1 MGLENLAL
9 ANTHDLPIKR
19 VGNVHNGKVRSVY
32 WLDEDDSSRLVAQND
47 YPVASG
53 TQLGVMVISDRIS
66 AFDCN
71 WKGEEGL
78 NGIPGKGAAL
88 NSISEYWFDRFNS
101 DSIAGNHI
109 LDVPHPLVWIV
120 QRARPI
126 MVEAV
131 VRQYIT
137 GSMWRDYAKGV
148 RDFCGNQLP
157 EGLKEHQRLKELLFT
172 PTTKGVMKGLEGI
185 PEADDVNIT
194 EKDMEKHYQA
204 FGFLQM
210 AHINDF
216 KSLVFS
222 GFKMIESDLDMLHQ
236 IFVDTKFELGYVKDM
251 DGYWNMIYIDEVGTP
266 DSSRLWDTAAYK
278 QGKIVENSKE
288 GFRQFLL
295 ANLERDIL
303 LNKAR
308 FEERKAL
315 AASYRVPVS
324 QMMEVSQT
332 YKNIAE
338 KITGMDI
345 PQIENARGEILDRL
359 SEARYQIVK

>member
-1 MGLENLAL
+1 
-9 ANTHDLPIKR
+9 
-19 VGNVHNGKVRSVY
+19 
-32 WLDEDDSSRLVAQND
+32 
-47 YPVASG
+47 
-53 TQLGVMVISDRIS
+53 
-66 AFDCN
+66 
-71 WKGEEGL
+71 
-78 NGIPGKGAAL
+78 
-88 NSISEYWFDRFNS
+88 
-101 DSIAGNHI
+101 
-109 LDVPHPLVWIV
+109 
-120 QRARPI
+120 
-126 MVEAV
+126 
-131 VRQYIT
+131 
-137 GSMWRDYAKGV
+137 
-148 RDFCGNQLP
+148 
-157 EGLKEHQRLKELLFT
+157 
-172 PTTKGVMKGLEGI
+172 
-185 PEADDVNIT
+185 
-194 EKDMEKHYQA
+194 MEKHYQA